1 MWKVKV
7 KSLSRVWL
15 LVTPWTAAYQTPLP
29 MGFSRQEYWSG
40 PQSLISYRQKWDSG
54 SFLTCYITLSGHG
67 RPTEPFLICRFRSV
81 QTNWSWGSSS
91 LLYVSGTWPDMP
103 NACKVIGRNSW
114 PRYKIQTS
122 TATFWTQLKFLLSF
136 SRHAKYLFNRF
147 LLCNLVFH
155 SCNALCCCYF
165 REKCLQFTSWSFL

>member
-1 MWKVKV
+1 MKVV
-7 KSLSRVWL
+7 SLSGTQGRHTSWHTSWHYKEILGPWAWGRSVTTYGTGRGQLIL
-15 LVTPWTAAYQTPLP
+15 LSSPP
-29 MGFSRQEYWSG
+29 G
-40 PQSLISYRQKWDSG
+40 
-54 SFLTCYITLSGHG
+54 
-67 RPTEPFLICRFRSV
+67 PTEPFLICRFRSV

-165 REKCLQFTSWSFL
+165 REKCLPFTSWSFL